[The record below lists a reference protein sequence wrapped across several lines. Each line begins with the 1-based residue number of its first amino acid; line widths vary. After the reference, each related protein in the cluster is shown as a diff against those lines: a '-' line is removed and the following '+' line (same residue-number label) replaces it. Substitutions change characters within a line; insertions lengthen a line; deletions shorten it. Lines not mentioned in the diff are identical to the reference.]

1 MNQLALKDFLIVGG
15 LSNLNEKNIELRSLQ
30 IKNGLMIHTCND
42 YDNSLEVIKEAAYG
56 LEENLKIIMR
66 IRI

>member
-30 IKNGLMIHTCND
+30 IKNGLMI
-42 YDNSLEVIKEAAYG
+42 I
-56 LEENLKIIMR
+56 
-66 IRI
+66 